1 MTAYLGLGSN
11 MGERIRYLNRAV
23 RCLDSTSGVVVTR
36 VSPVYE
42 STPVGGPPQPDYLNA
57 VVEIDTVL
65 DARRLLHLCLG
76 IEDAL
81 GRKRTVRFGPRTI
94 DIDIELF
101 GDMVLESGDLVLP
114 HPRMHERAFVLRPL
128 ADIAPEVVH
137 PVLGLTVGE
146 LLTGLGETGVKM
158 TNEKIVYSPPKG

>member
-11 MGERIRYLNRAV
+11 MGERLDFLNGAV
-23 RCLDSTSGVVVTR
+23 RRLDSTPGIVVAR

-65 DARRLLHLCLG
+65 DARGLLRCCLG

-101 GDMVLESGDLVLP
+101 GDMVIESGDLIVP
-114 HPRMHERAFVLRPL
+114 HPRMHERVFVLRPL
-128 ADIAPEVVH
+128 ADIAPDVVH
-137 PVLGLTVGE
+137 PVLGLTIRE
-146 LLTGLGETGVKM
+146 LLAGLGETGVRRTDGKV
-158 TNEKIVYSPPKG
+158 IR